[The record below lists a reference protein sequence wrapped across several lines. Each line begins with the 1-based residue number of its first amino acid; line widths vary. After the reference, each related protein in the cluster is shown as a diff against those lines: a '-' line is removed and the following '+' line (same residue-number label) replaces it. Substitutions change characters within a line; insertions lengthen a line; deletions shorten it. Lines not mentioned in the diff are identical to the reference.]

1 MEDKTVAVHGLDAR
15 TFDRMQIKMASPEQI
30 LEWSYGEVR
39 KPETIN
45 YRTLKPERDGLFCER
60 IFGPTKDWEC
70 HCGKYKRVRFKGVIC
85 DRCGVEVT
93 RSRVRRERMGH
104 IKLAAPVSHIWY
116 FKGIPSRMGLLL
128 NISPRILEKVL
139 YFVSYIVLDPGDT
152 DLEARQVLSEQEYR
166 EARDKWGSGFSAGM
180 GAESIKKLLQ
190 DIDLEDLRVE
200 LRAELKEVSGQRKIK
215 AIRRLEVVEAFL
227 QSGNRPEWM
236 ILDVVPV
243 IPPELRPMVQL
254 DGGRFATSDLNDL
267 YRRVI
272 NRNNR
277 LRRLL
282 DLGAPDIIVRNE
294 KRMLQEAVDAL
305 IDNGRRG
312 RPVVG
317 PGNRPLK
324 SLSDLLKGKQGRFR
338 QNLLGKRVDY
348 SGRSVIVVGPE
359 LKMHQCGLPKEMALE
374 LFKPFVMK
382 RLVHDGMAHN
392 IKSAKRMVERVR
404 PEVWD
409 VLEDVIR
416 EHPVLLNRAP
426 TLHRLGIQA
435 FEPILVEGRALKIH
449 PLVCTAYNAD
459 FDGDQMAV
467 HVPLSAEAQTE
478 ARLLMLSSNNIL
490 NPKDGRPVASPT
502 QDMVLGSY
510 YLTIIR
516 DTNVYNPE
524 TVHHYTSMD
533 EAYRAYVN
541 GDLDLHDW
549 IEVPKPEE
557 WDTIWVDKDTEI
569 PFPKDEN
576 GNFKRLHTS
585 LGRLIFN
592 YEIPMSRKMGFYNVE
607 CGKKMLCTP
616 VDRCYRSVIKI
627 WEKATDNVT
636 SHLMDSLDP
645 FNPIFMMANSGARG
659 NVQQIRQL
667 AGLRGLMADPTGRII
682 DLPIKANFRE
692 GLTVLEFFISA
703 HGARKGLADT
713 ALRTADSG
721 YLTRRL
727 VDVAQDVIVREDDCG
742 DSEGIWV
749 KEIKG
754 IEKLTERIEGRY
766 LNQDI
771 VNAETGEMIAE
782 RGTLVSMELAEQIV
796 AYLNTRPESER
807 QVNIRSVLTCHTPH
821 GVCSK
826 CYGLDLA
833 TGGHVNIGEAVGTIA
848 AQSIGEPGTQLTMR
862 TFHTGGIAGG
872 DITQG
877 LPRVEE
883 IFEARRPKGQCLIS
897 KEAGRVHIFDMD
909 ENKRGVRIINPKNN
923 EPLAEYPVPYGS
935 KLCVTEGQ
943 LLEAGDEITEGSV
956 YPNELLE
963 TKGVNGVQL
972 YLLQEVQKVYRMQGV
987 DINDKHI
994 EVIVR
999 QMLKKVKVEDAG
1011 DTALLPG
1018 VYVDKFEFADANEK
1032 AEAEGLEQA
1041 TASDVL
1047 LGITKASLATDSFL
1061 SAASFQETTRVLTD
1075 AAIKGKQDPLLGLKE
1090 NVIIGKLIP
1099 AGTGVAA
1106 NEQIYL
1112 HGRAEELGL
1121 LDEYDELFTD
1131 DLDDIDE
1138 SAGVLDADNDDGDIF
1153 FDAVYGDPDADYSDD
1168 DMDDDLSV
1176 TPMAADDDIDGFEDD
1191 YAD

>member
-1 MEDKTVAVHGLDAR
+1 
-15 TFDRMQIKMASPEQI
+15 
-30 LEWSYGEVR
+30 
-39 KPETIN
+39 
-45 YRTLKPERDGLFCER
+45 
-60 IFGPTKDWEC
+60 
-70 HCGKYKRVRFKGVIC
+70 
-85 DRCGVEVT
+85 
-93 RSRVRRERMGH
+93 
-104 IKLAAPVSHIWY
+104 
-116 FKGIPSRMGLLL
+116 
-128 NISPRILEKVL
+128 
-139 YFVSYIVLDPGDT
+139 
-152 DLEARQVLSEQEYR
+152 
-166 EARDKWGSGFSAGM
+166 
-180 GAESIKKLLQ
+180 
-190 DIDLEDLRVE
+190 
-200 LRAELKEVSGQRKIK
+200 
-215 AIRRLEVVEAFL
+215 
-227 QSGNRPEWM
+227 
-236 ILDVVPV
+236 
-243 IPPELRPMVQL
+243 
-254 DGGRFATSDLNDL
+254 
-267 YRRVI
+267 
-272 NRNNR
+272 
-277 LRRLL
+277 
-282 DLGAPDIIVRNE
+282 
-294 KRMLQEAVDAL
+294 
-305 IDNGRRG
+305 
-312 RPVVG
+312 
-317 PGNRPLK
+317 
-324 SLSDLLKGKQGRFR
+324 
-338 QNLLGKRVDY
+338 
-348 SGRSVIVVGPE
+348 
-359 LKMHQCGLPKEMALE
+359 
-374 LFKPFVMK
+374 
-382 RLVHDGMAHN
+382 
-392 IKSAKRMVERVR
+392 
-404 PEVWD
+404 
-409 VLEDVIR
+409 
-416 EHPVLLNRAP
+416 
-426 TLHRLGIQA
+426 
-435 FEPILVEGRALKIH
+435 
-449 PLVCTAYNAD
+449 
-459 FDGDQMAV
+459 
-467 HVPLSAEAQTE
+467 
-478 ARLLMLSSNNIL
+478 
-490 NPKDGRPVASPT
+490 
-502 QDMVLGSY
+502 
-510 YLTIIR
+510 
-516 DTNVYNPE
+516 
-524 TVHHYTSMD
+524 
-533 EAYRAYVN
+533 
-541 GDLDLHDW
+541 
-549 IEVPKPEE
+549 
-557 WDTIWVDKDTEI
+557 
-569 PFPKDEN
+569 
-576 GNFKRLHTS
+576 
-585 LGRLIFN
+585 
-592 YEIPMSRKMGFYNVE
+592 
-607 CGKKMLCTP
+607 
-616 VDRCYRSVIKI
+616 
-627 WEKATDNVT
+627 
-636 SHLMDSLDP
+636 
-645 FNPIFMMANSGARG
+645 
-659 NVQQIRQL
+659 
-667 AGLRGLMADPTGRII
+667 MADPTGRII

-1041 TASDVL
+1041 TPAMFCLVL
-1047 LGITKASLATDSFL
+1047 PKLPWLLTLSFPRLL
-1061 SAASFQETTRVLTD
+1061 SRKPHVF
-1075 AAIKGKQDPLLGLKE
+1075 
-1090 NVIIGKLIP
+1090 
-1099 AGTGVAA
+1099 
-1106 NEQIYL
+1106 
-1112 HGRAEELGL
+1112 
-1121 LDEYDELFTD
+1121 
-1131 DLDDIDE
+1131 
-1138 SAGVLDADNDDGDIF
+1138 
-1153 FDAVYGDPDADYSDD
+1153 
-1168 DMDDDLSV
+1168 
-1176 TPMAADDDIDGFEDD
+1176 
-1191 YAD
+1191 

>member
-1 MEDKTVAVHGLDAR
+1 GISRTAEFLD
-15 TFDRMQIKMASPEQI
+15 
-30 LEWSYGEVR
+30 G
-39 KPETIN
+39 
-45 YRTLKPERDGLFCER
+45 
-60 IFGPTKDWEC
+60 
-70 HCGKYKRVRFKGVIC
+70 
-85 DRCGVEVT
+85 
-93 RSRVRRERMGH
+93 
-104 IKLAAPVSHIWY
+104 
-116 FKGIPSRMGLLL
+116 
-128 NISPRILEKVL
+128 
-139 YFVSYIVLDPGDT
+139 
-152 DLEARQVLSEQEYR
+152 
-166 EARDKWGSGFSAGM
+166 
-180 GAESIKKLLQ
+180 
-190 DIDLEDLRVE
+190 
-200 LRAELKEVSGQRKIK
+200 IK
-215 AIRRLEVVEAFL
+215 AVGYKYSTRAGITVGV
-227 QSGNRPEWM
+227 GD
-236 ILDVVPV
+236 IL
-243 IPPELRPMVQL
+243 IPPEKAEIMATAEHEVL
-254 DGGRFATSDLNDL
+254 DIEEQYEMG
-267 YRRVI
+267 
-272 NRNNR
+272 
-277 LRRLL
+277 
-282 DLGAPDIIVRNE
+282 
-294 KRMLQEAVDAL
+294 L
-305 IDNGRRG
+305 ITG
-312 RPVVG
+312 
-317 PGNRPLK
+317 
-324 SLSDLLKGKQGRFR
+324 
-338 QNLLGKRVDY
+338 
-348 SGRSVIVVGPE
+348 E
-359 LKMHQCGLPKEMALE
+359 
-374 LFKPFVMK
+374 
-382 RLVHDGMAHN
+382 
-392 IKSAKRMVERVR
+392 ER
-404 PEVWD
+404 
-409 VLEDVIR
+409 
-416 EHPVLLNRAP
+416 
-426 TLHRLGIQA
+426 
-435 FEPILVEGRALKIH
+435 
-449 PLVCTAYNAD
+449 
-459 FDGDQMAV
+459 
-467 HVPLSAEAQTE
+467 
-478 ARLLMLSSNNIL
+478 
-490 NPKDGRPVASPT
+490 
-502 QDMVLGSY
+502 
-510 YLTIIR
+510 
-516 DTNVYNPE
+516 
-524 TVHHYTSMD
+524 
-533 EAYRAYVN
+533 
-541 GDLDLHDW
+541 
-549 IEVPKPEE
+549 
-557 WDTIWVDKDTEI
+557 
-569 PFPKDEN
+569 
-576 GNFKRLHTS
+576 
-585 LGRLIFN
+585 
-592 YEIPMSRKMGFYNVE
+592 
-607 CGKKMLCTP
+607 
-616 VDRCYRSVIKI
+616 YRSVIKI

-754 IEKLTERIEGRY
+754 I
-766 LNQDI
+766 
-771 VNAETGEMIAE
+771 
-782 RGTLVSMELAEQIV
+782 
-796 AYLNTRPESER
+796 
-807 QVNIRSVLTCHTPH
+807 
-821 GVCSK
+821 
-826 CYGLDLA
+826 
-833 TGGHVNIGEAVGTIA
+833 
-848 AQSIGEPGTQLTMR
+848 
-862 TFHTGGIAGG
+862 
-872 DITQG
+872 
-877 LPRVEE
+877 
-883 IFEARRPKGQCLIS
+883 ARRPNGQCLIS

-1138 SAGVLDADNDDGDIF
+1138 GAGVLDADNDDGDIF

-1168 DMDDDLSV
+1168 DMD
-1176 TPMAADDDIDGFEDD
+1176 
-1191 YAD
+1191 